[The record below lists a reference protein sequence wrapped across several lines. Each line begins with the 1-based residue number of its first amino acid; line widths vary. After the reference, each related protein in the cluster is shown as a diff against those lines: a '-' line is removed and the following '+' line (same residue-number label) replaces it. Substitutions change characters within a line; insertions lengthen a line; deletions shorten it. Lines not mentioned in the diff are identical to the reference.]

1 MPKKQK
7 LGFPS
12 IIGLNSR
19 ETAQFNEND
28 AF

>member
-7 LGFPS
+7 LGVPS

-19 ETAQFNEND
+19 ESAQFNEND